1 MWNVFLVNSFDAIF
15 LQHVTLDTFT
25 SYSTLLMKF
34 LTLLY
39 EVFHQKFKLGID
51 TTIIANFLHFPWE
64 CGIGW
69 FVLFERHELDKCKR
83 IILWYAN
90 YFEFLYQVQIER
102 MSLFQCEKSG
112 KDAFFLSV
120 RVFLFYLQEPFAQAL
135 VNFLKRRC
143 PQLFGIN
150 DKDLPKAVQLP
161 AETITTTLSCLQHH
175 IR

>member
-1 MWNVFLVNSFDAIF
+1 
-15 LQHVTLDTFT
+15 
-25 SYSTLLMKF
+25 MKF
-34 LTLLY
+34 PIRSSSWGLINFCIFPGNVELGESCLFRGMSWINVKELFCGTQIILS
-39 EVFHQKFKLGID
+39 FCIKFKLKG
-51 TTIIANFLHFPWE
+51 
-64 CGIGW
+64 C
-69 FVLFERHELDKCKR
+69 LFFSVKK
-83 IILWYAN
+83 A
-90 YFEFLYQVQIER
+90 VK
-102 MSLFQCEKSG
+102 M
-112 KDAFFLSV
+112 FFLSV

>member
-1 MWNVFLVNSFDAIF
+1 
-15 LQHVTLDTFT
+15 
-25 SYSTLLMKF
+25 MKF

-51 TTIIANFLHFPWE
+51 TTIIANFCIFPGNVE
-64 CGIGW
+64 LGDSC
-69 FVLFERHELDKCKR
+69 LFIQRHELDKCKR

>member
-25 SYSTLLMKF
+25 SSSTLLMKF

-51 TTIIANFLHFPWE
+51 TTIIANFCIFPGNVELGDSCFLKGMSWINVKE
-64 CGIGW
+64 LFCGTQ
-69 FVLFERHELDKCKR
+69 
-83 IILWYAN
+83 IILS
-90 YFEFLYQVQIER
+90 FCIKFKLKGC
-102 MSLFQCEKSG
+102 LFFSVK
-112 KDAFFLSV
+112 KAVKMLFFLSV

>member
-1 MWNVFLVNSFDAIF
+1 MWNVFLVSNFDAIF
-15 LQHVTLDTFT
+15 LQHVTLNTFT

-39 EVFHQKFKLGID
+39 GVFHQKFKLGID
-51 TTIIANFLHFPWE
+51 TTIIANFCIFPGNVELGDPCFFKGMSWINVKE
-64 CGIGW
+64 LFCGTQ
-69 FVLFERHELDKCKR
+69 
-83 IILWYAN
+83 IILS
-90 YFEFLYQVQIER
+90 FCIKFKLKG
-102 MSLFQCEKSG
+102 SLFHCEKSG
-112 KDAFFLSV
+112 KDGFFLSV

>member
-34 LTLLY
+34 LTLIWSFPS
-39 EVFHQKFKLGID
+39 EVQVGDWYHYNRK
-51 TTIIANFLHFPWE
+51 FLHFSWE

-112 KDAFFLSV
+112 KDVFFICTGVFVLFAGAFRPSV
-120 RVFLFYLQEPFAQAL
+120 G
-135 VNFLKRRC
+135 
-143 PQLFGIN
+143 QLFEA
-150 DKDLPKAVQLP
+150 KMP
-161 AETITTTLSCLQHH
+161 TIIWYQ
-175 IR
+175 R